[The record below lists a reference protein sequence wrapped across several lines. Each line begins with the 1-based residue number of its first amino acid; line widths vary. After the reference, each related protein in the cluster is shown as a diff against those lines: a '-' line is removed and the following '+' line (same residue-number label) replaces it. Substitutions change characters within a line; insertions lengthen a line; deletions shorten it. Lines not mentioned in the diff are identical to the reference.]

1 MKVFAAMSGGVDS
14 SLTAALL
21 LEQGYAVA
29 GVTMCFELPSAARPG
44 TASCCGREAIDAA
57 RSVCRHL
64 GIEHHV
70 LNYGDVLE
78 ELVIRDFAE
87 EYVRGRTPNPC
98 VRCNT
103 FLKFDRLFRDIR
115 GLGGTHLATGHY
127 ARVEASS
134 RGWVLR
140 KGVDESKDQSYFLYG
155 IRRESLPFVLFPL
168 GAYTKSQVRA
178 MARERALPVAERPD
192 SQDICFVTDG
202 KYYDVVAARSPGG
215 DRPGDMLDHNGRV
228 VSRHAGLS
236 RYTIGQREGL
246 GIALGYPAYV
256 YQLDSSSNT
265 VRVGPRE
272 KLLCCGLEAEG
283 LRLTGMDFSQ
293 EKFDAGLKIRYNR
306 IDIPASVYLGKEA
319 TLRAVF
325 HTPQHGVTPGQS
337 VVFYDGDVVLGGALI
352 TGVLPDDFCLMPA
365 KGEI

>member
-1 MKVFAAMSGGVDS
+1 MKVFVAMSGGVDS

-87 EYVRGRTPNPC
+87 EYLRGRTPNPC

-103 FLKFDRLFRDIR
+103 FLKFDRLFRDVR
-115 GLGGTHLATGHY
+115 GLGATHLATGHY
-127 ARVEASS
+127 ARVEDSS
-134 RGWVLR
+134 RGWLLR
-140 KGVDESKDQSYFLYG
+140 KGADAGKDQSYFLYG
-155 IRRESLPFVLFPL
+155 IRREFLSFVLFPL
-168 GAYTKSQVRA
+168 GSYTKSQVRA

-202 KYYDVVAARSPGG
+202 KYYDVVAARCPGK
-215 DRPGDMLDHNGRV
+215 DRPGDMLDHNGRLV
-228 VSRHAGLS
+228 GHHAGLS
-236 RYTIGQREGL
+236 RYTVGQREGL

-256 YQLDSSSNT
+256 YRLEADSNT

-272 KLLCCGLEAEG
+272 KLLCRGLEAAD
-283 LRLTGMDFSQ
+283 LRLTGMDFSE

-306 IDIPASVYLGKEA
+306 NDIPAAVFLRNNG

-325 HTPQHGVTPGQS
+325 QEPQYGVTPGQS

-352 TGVLPDDFCLMPA
+352 TAAWPDGACSISVEG
-365 KGEI
+365 KI